1 MKEAR
6 RLLLV
11 NPNDVAD
18 VVRDIGEPWLIPQTF
33 LAVVLVPPLR
43 DCRSAQRGKLVIVDA
58 LGFGIGFG
66 IGFGFGFG
74 VRVRVRVSIHTQKCY
89 ISREREITATT

>member
-58 LGFGIGFG
+58 LGFGF
-66 IGFGFGFG
+66 GFGFGFG
-74 VRVRVRVSIHTQKCY
+74 HKSVKFRESERLLQRH
-89 ISREREITATT
+89 SRHEDD